1 LMAQQKSEDRVVLE
15 GGVTPV
21 EPGWSSPGGQG
32 KAVPVEEMA
41 EQLRLPIAT
50 AEVPVQG
57 SPGAIGVPKAIV
69 NAQTGPSVTMEEVAS
84 RLTPA
89 LLKVVSNKGAPG
101 PDGVTVEV
109 LRERWPAVLPG
120 LHRDLLE
127 GRWCPGEIR
136 RALIPKADGGQRGL
150 GIPNVVDRVV
160 MEAVRQTLEPVWEP
174 TFHSSSHGFRPGRS
188 CHTAIAEAEQHLQD
202 GCEWVVDIDLEK
214 FFDRVCHQRLLSKLA
229 QRDLDRRVLVLIG
242 RLLKAKVV
250 LPDGVVID
258 TTAGVPQGS
267 PLSPLL
273 SNVVLDEL
281 DCELARRGHRFVRY
295 ADDAK
300 VYVAS
305 ERAGR
310 RVMASLTGFI
320 EGRMRLKINQGK
332 SAVARPEDRH
342 FLGFCLRRDPQTGSV
357 AVLLSERTKRLA
369 MARIRE
375 LTPRTWGGTLSSCID
390 RINVWLRGWHQF
402 FGIVAAR
409 EEFTLRALDAHV
421 RRRLRAIVLKHWRRP
436 RTIAR
441 NLVKL
446 GVPRRSAWG
455 QVYAGRKSTWALSHA
470 PAVDKAMPVRY
481 FTDRGL
487 IRLVELHRREHE
499 HIAAPI
505 KRQLTLAWE

>member
-1 LMAQQKSEDRVVLE
+1 M
-15 GGVTPV
+15 GVP
-21 EPGWSSPGGQG
+21 E
-32 KAVPVEEMA
+32 
-41 EQLRLPIAT
+41 
-50 AEVPVQG
+50 
-57 SPGAIGVPKAIV
+57 AIG
-69 NAQTGPSVTMEEVAS
+69 NARTGPSVTMEEVAS

-101 PDGVTVEV
+101 PDGVTVEM
-109 LRERWPAVLPG
+109 LRERWPSVLPG

-127 GRWCPGEIR
+127 GRWRPGEIR

-174 TFHSSSHGFRPGRS
+174 TFHPSSHGFRPGRS
-188 CHTAIAEAEQHLQD
+188 CHSAIAEAKRHLED

-258 TTAGVPQGS
+258 TTEGVPQGS

-273 SNVVLDEL
+273 SNIVLDEL
-281 DCELARRGHRFVRY
+281 DHELARRGHRFVRY

-300 VYVAS
+300 VYVTS

-310 RVMASLTGFI
+310 RVMASLTRFI
-320 EGRMRLKINQGK
+320 EGRMRLKINQDK
-332 SAVARPEDRH
+332 SAVARPEERH
-342 FLGFCLRRDPQTGSV
+342 LVGFCLRRDPQDGTV
-357 AVLLSERTKRLA
+357 EVLLSQRTKRLA

-375 LTPRTWGGTLSSCID
+375 LTPRQWGGTLDSCIHE
-390 RINVWLRGWHQF
+390 INVWLRGWHQF
-402 FGIVAAR
+402 FGIVAAG
-409 EEFTLRALDAHV
+409 EEFTLRALDAHI

-455 QVYAGRKSTWALSHA
+455 QVYAGRRSTWTLSHA
-470 PAVDKAMPVRY
+470 PAVDKAMPVRH

-487 IRLVELHRREHE
+487 VRLVELHRSAHE

-505 KRQLTLAWE
+505 DRQLVLAWE